1 MKVVL
6 ARRQK
11 QSNMISFNDF
21 YFIKKNSMRKNIG
34 KYITENNC
42 LCPQNVFS
50 MASMNTFLFILRV
63 LLLILACEENCKIF
77 SRKPSKKLESQN
89 NSKKDTSKNLV
100 EKKAFYFKAD
110 ITIKPPNLLMPENRY
125 KLLLCTYLMS
135 NISY

>member
-1 MKVVL
+1 MVL

-11 QSNMISFNDF
+11 QSNMISLNDF

-34 KYITENNC
+34 KHITENNR

-50 MASMNTFLFILRV
+50 MASMNTFLSILRV

-77 SRKPSKKLESQN
+77 SRKPSQKLESRN
-89 NSKKDTSKNLV
+89 NSKKDTSKKLV

-110 ITIKPPNLLMPENRY
+110 ITVKPPNLFMSENRY
-125 KLLLCTYLMS
+125 KLLLSTHLMS
-135 NISY
+135 NISH

>member
-1 MKVVL
+1 MPAK
-6 ARRQK
+6 RFFYG
-11 QSNMISFNDF
+11 FNE
-21 YFIKKNSMRKNIG
+21 Y
-34 KYITENNC
+34 
-42 LCPQNVFS
+42 VFVH
-50 MASMNTFLFILRV
+50 FKG
-63 LLLILACEENCKIF
+63 ACEENCKIF

-125 KLLLCTYLMS
+125 KLLLCTHLMS